1 MDRVFDVHVHYPAG
15 SIMGFADRLGRP
27 DNVSERDR
35 RNALEAVVAQCE
47 SAGIVKSC
55 LLGGWCRVNAW
66 VLEACRLYP
75 SLFLPL
81 AYLDLDQGTPD
92 TVEKIKGEGFKGVK
106 LNFPRRNYDDPAY
119 MPLYERLCRHG
130 LVLLFHTG
138 VSGGSEDYLDQDPRA
153 SSGAGSEFE
162 TSFAS
167 LGTSSA
173 RMRALYLDTIAM
185 AFPELRI
192 IGAHVGYGEYDLAC
206 AVARWRRNVYFDLS
220 GGDVV
225 RRHLRERGI
234 IGREI
239 SANKLCF
246 GSDCATPSIAA
257 EVEIWKRQLSDAGL
271 DGTAAEKVLYGN
283 AAWLFG
289 VAQGQ

>member
-1 MDRVFDVHVHYPAG
+1 
-15 SIMGFADRLGRP
+15 
-27 DNVSERDR
+27 
-35 RNALEAVVAQCE
+35 
-47 SAGIVKSC
+47 
-55 LLGGWCRVNAW
+55 
-66 VLEACRLYP
+66 
-75 SLFLPL
+75 
-81 AYLDLDQGTPD
+81 
-92 TVEKIKGEGFKGVK
+92 
-106 LNFPRRNYDDPAY
+106 
-119 MPLYERLCRHG
+119 
-130 LVLLFHTG
+130 
-138 VSGGSEDYLDQDPRA
+138 
-153 SSGAGSEFE
+153 
-162 TSFAS
+162 
-167 LGTSSA
+167 
-173 RMRALYLDTIAM
+173 M

>member
-15 SIMGFADRLGRP
+15 SIMGFADRLGQP
-27 DNVSERDR
+27 DEVSDRDR

-47 SAGIVKSC
+47 KAGIVRSC
-55 LLGGWCRVNAW
+55 LLGGWGRVNGW

-75 SLFLPL
+75 SLFIPL
-81 AYLDLDQGTPD
+81 AYLDLDQGS
-92 TVEKIKGEGFKGVK
+92 VEAVDQIKDQGFKGVK
-106 LNFPRRNYDDPAY
+106 LIFPRRNYDDPSY
-119 MPLYERLCRHG
+119 MSLYERLDRHG

-138 VSGGSEDYLDQDPRA
+138 VSGGSVELLVKDPRA
-153 SSGAGSEFE
+153 TAADTFE
-162 TSFAS
+162 TGFAK

-206 AVARWRRNVYFDLS
+206 AVARWRRNVYFDVS

-225 RRHLRERGI
+225 RRHIKERRL
-234 IGREI
+234 IGAEI
-239 SANKLCF
+239 SPNKLCF
-246 GSDCATPSIAA
+246 GSDCITPSIAA
-257 EVEIWKRQLSDAGL
+257 EVEIWKGQLSDAGL
-271 DGTAAEKVLYGN
+271 GRGDVQKVLFDN
-283 AAWLFG
+283 AAWIFG
-289 VAQGQ
+289 IQ